1 MKSLEMLCDEKKE
14 AQIPALYRSKE
25 LYTLWGM
32 LTFVGFAGG
41 LIFTILLS
49 TITVLTI
56 FAGNLPNAAVYVSA
70 MGTGCAYMGV
80 AGA

>member
-14 AQIPALYRSKE
+14 AHIPALYRSKE
-25 LYTLWGM
+25 LYQLWGM
-32 LTFVGFAGG
+32 LTGVGFAGG

>member
-1 MKSLEMLCDEKKE
+1 
-14 AQIPALYRSKE
+14 
-25 LYTLWGM
+25 M